1 MQNTLKSAVTFSGV
15 ALHSGRNV
23 RMVVRPA
30 GPEHGIWF
38 RRTDIDLGDVM
49 IPAIWDAVSDTT
61 LCTRL
66 TNAAGASVSTV
77 EHVMAALAGCGIHN
91 AMIDVDG
98 PELPILDG
106 SSAPFVRGFLAR
118 GVQSQSV
125 PVRAIEILRPV
136 EVTVGAASARLEP
149 ATRPEITFRI
159 EFEDAAIGM
168 QEKSLVMSN
177 GSFVRHLCDSRTF
190 CRNADVEAMRAR
202 GLALGGTTENA
213 VVVEGDRILSPGG
226 LRHADEPVRHKM
238 LDALGDLA
246 LAGAPILGRYTG
258 LRAGHGVTNRLLHA
272 VFADPAAFRM
282 VTCDPVLDAR
292 LPGSG
297 ISRAE
302 IPAVA

>member
-49 IPAIWDAVSDTT
+49 IPALWDAVSDTT

-66 TNAAGASVSTV
+66 SNAAGASVSTV

-91 AMIDVDG
+91 ALIDVDG

-118 GVQSQSV
+118 GVRPQSA
-125 PVRAIEILRPV
+125 PVRALEILRPV
-136 EVTVGAASARLEP
+136 EVTVGAASARLDP
-149 ATRPEITFRI
+149 AARPEIAFRI

-213 VVVEGDRILSPGG
+213 VVVDGARVLTPGG

-272 VFADPAAFRM
+272 VFADPSAFRM
-282 VTCDPVLDAR
+282 VSCDPVLDAR